1 MNSENEQAQAPE
13 PSAGFRSSPGP
24 YLGSAPH
31 TAQPPYGDL
40 PQRPRKRDVVREI
53 WPRILVGV
61 VALLIL
67 AVGGAVSA
75 WQKADKASHAI
86 GPQREIT
93 PPPSLD
99 TYTGEYERA
108 TDKVADKLMT
118 SMRTSAGDESTT
130 QKSIAQKAII
140 AVYEKNHDFD
150 QRFAFFGVTGRS
162 DLGVAEEFRSR
173 SPLARADRVL
183 HAEGGLTGTSD
194 FAAGPLGGVLRC
206 ATSKSKSNP
215 SSTCVWADGSTLGLL
230 VAPKIDAPHLASLA
244 LTFRNASEH

>member
-1 MNSENEQAQAPE
+1 MNSENEQARAPR
-13 PSAGFRSSPGP
+13 PSPGFPLSPDP
-24 YLGSAPH
+24 YLGSASH
-31 TAQPPYGDL
+31 TVQPPYGDL
-40 PQRPRKRDVVREI
+40 PRRPRKRDVVREI

-75 WQKADKASHAI
+75 WRKADRASHAT

-99 TYTGEYERA
+99 TYTGEYQRA
-108 TDKVADKLMT
+108 TDKAAEKLMT
-118 SMRTSAGDESTT
+118 SMRTSAGGESAT

-150 QRFAFFGVTGRS
+150 RRFVFFGVTGRS

-173 SPLARADRVL
+173 SPSVRADRVL
-183 HAEGGLTGTSD
+183 RAEGGLTGTSD

-206 ATSKSKSNP
+206 ATSTSKSNP
-215 SSTCVWADGSTLGLL
+215 YSTCVWADGSTLGL
-230 VAPKIDAPHLASLA
+230 VTAPKIDPSHLAILT
-244 LTFRNASEH
+244 LTFRNAAEH